1 MKKIYRFTV
10 YRFTVFTGFFD
21 RFYRF
26 TVPTVK
32 IFWPFYR
39 FTVYRFAKNKPAATL
54 EYTGKKHT
62 GFSIGIFFKKSVL
75 FPKSSEK
82 SESTNEKS
90 VIEWYDNNISNKLS
104 YYF

>member
-26 TVPTVK
+26 TVSTVK

-54 EYTGKKHT
+54 IWADENPENQRGADPEPLA
-62 GFSIGIFFKKSVL
+62 FKTRYI
-75 FPKSSEK
+75 P
-82 SESTNEKS
+82 
-90 VIEWYDNNISNKLS
+90 DG
-104 YYF
+104 